1 MEYPIRYSDTID
13 KQDVYSGDGSGIQ
26 FIDNTTDASKIIFQD
41 ETTAMSNNMSMR
53 ENQFATT
60 IFVNGTIPNI
70 ISPSTGYKYVLYIGG
85 GLSIVSCLIALF
97 TYASSRKFRV
107 KRPHMIT
114 INLCISL
121 IIFYIG
127 IVMSVA
133 SMDVSNIYSINPSKS
148 CIAAA
153 SLFQLGLLFAWTWA
167 TVHWAYLTYS
177 VHKIAAPHISHF
189 VIKIT
194 LPAYGFPI
202 ILTGSILVTNSAWDN
217 AYISAQTCFFRLGQ
231 PLTAVINFL
240 YLVTCFAIMASC
252 IGYCIGRLTCRDDKN
267 HVASTRLRIKG
278 SVTRLAVITT
288 GVIAISILEFIRS
301 GVVEAYSDTWF
312 EVFNGIVLGAAGI
325 IVSVG
330 LTLRSKEFRLYL
342 VKHSQSTVSV
352 RRIVNN
358 FSRKGRKSSQ
368 KSRSRNPSSS
378 SIKSSKGVMCDVVRP
393 PKPVPRES
401 LKGTVSISSA
411 PNIQPSSVIS
421 QLNLKSQSNEAIVDQ
436 NENTDSYH
444 DVGNVNANNI
454 GPVPR
459 ETKKSSVEKRMKAI
473 SRIGSL
479 RQRVMSASF
488 RNSTHPQD
496 SNDTPPPSPKPRM
509 RQQLPRSMCRTQV
522 IPENLVDRIS
532 LTSVDLARQSSF

>member
-267 HVASTRLRIKG
+267 HVASTRL
-278 SVTRLAVITT
+278 
-288 GVIAISILEFIRS
+288 
-301 GVVEAYSDTWF
+301 DTWF